1 MQLKSTLRAILLGVV
16 ITGVASPALA
26 KAFPDPAPVTRL
38 TSVGPGDPLLDDIA
52 RLSFPSRA
60 SRSNE
65 LLSHT
70 VERTSTYY
78 DRIPDMNGDGHLD
91 VLMQTRS
98 YEMFDDSSAPGDSF
112 YSLKL
117 EVLDGTKGTTLWEK
131 YMAGY
136 DRSFHPSLAKV
147 GRAGRNGLHIFEY
160 DERSYPATV
169 TVIALRGSGKEAWRR
184 TIPEQRSLT
193 LDHLN
198 AAPGRATDVLV
209 GYLVRQTQIP
219 SGGETVMSSASA
231 LIIDGADGE
240 VIRHPAVEARIGRR
254 ANPHP
259 APDLNGDGLDDYVFV
274 DEWNAYGLLTQ
285 GEGHVVARSGL
296 DGDEL
301 WRSEPVLT
309 GHTSWVSPAGDLDGN
324 QRADLIVESELGYR
338 YGSEYGPESDA
349 PLHALEGETGR
360 VLWSESGWLFDDLGD
375 INGDGTAEV
384 MTATPVNEEGRRG
397 VRVTARAVNGS
408 VTYTSF
414 LRIEDAPLHAE
425 MYAGLFR
432 PGDLDGDG
440 HPDLLAKQTAYW
452 GKQKS
457 SQAVTVSGRTG
468 RTATA
473 PDGALPAYASF
484 STGRDDLLVQERI
497 GDHVV
502 EIHAP
507 WRKGSLEAFDGR
519 ITATGL
525 GEYPNSSVQ
534 GGNFYAD
541 SCPGLLVTFEST
553 FEYGGPSAALMIDP
567 TSGKVRW
574 AHGRAGGVTLSTKR
588 SLTTGCG

>member
-26 KAFPDPAPVTRL
+26 MALPDPAPVTRL
-38 TSVGPGDPLLDDIA
+38 TSVGASDPLLDDIA

-60 SRSNE
+60 SKSNE

-70 VERTSTYY
+70 IGRTSTYY

-98 YEMFDDSSAPGDSF
+98 YEMFDDSSAPGEYF

-131 YMAGY
+131 YTAGY
-136 DRSFHPSLAKV
+136 DRFFYPSLAKV

-209 GYLVRQTQIP
+209 GYSLRQTQIP
-219 SGGETVMSSASA
+219 SGGETVLSSTSA

-240 VIRHPAVEARIGRR
+240 VIRHPKVEARIGRR
-254 ANPHP
+254 ATPHP
-259 APDLNGDGLDDYVFV
+259 APDLDGDGLDDYVFV
-274 DEWNAYGLLTQ
+274 DEWNAYGMLLTQ
-285 GEGHVVARSGL
+285 GEGHVVARAGL

-309 GHTSWVSPAGDLDGN
+309 GHTSWVSPVADLDGN
-324 QRADLIVESELGYR
+324 QRADLILESELGYE
-338 YGSEYGPESDA
+338 YGYGPESDA
-349 PLHALEGETGR
+349 PLHAVEGETGR

-375 INGDGTAEV
+375 INGDGTSEV
-384 MTATPVNEEGRRG
+384 MTATPVNEERRSG

-408 VTYTSF
+408 VIYTRF

-425 MYAGLFR
+425 IYAGLFR

-452 GKQKS
+452 GKQTS
-457 SQAVTVSGRTG
+457 RQAVTVSGRTG

-484 STGRDDLLVQERI
+484 STGRDHLLVQERVDDNVI
-497 GDHVV
+497 
-502 EIHAP
+502 EIHTP
-507 WRKGSLEAFDGR
+507 WRKGSHDAFDGR
-519 ITATGL
+519 ITVTGL
-525 GEYPNSSVQ
+525 GEYPYSSVQ
-534 GGNFYAD
+534 GGSFYAD
-541 SCPGLLVTFEST
+541 SCPGLLVTFESS

-574 AHGRAGGVTLSTKR
+574 THGRADGVTLSTKR
-588 SLTTGCG
+588 SLTTGCS